1 MIDICFRENISIFW
15 NLTINYIVFLF
26 FTTFAGRGQGQI
38 GTRNQNVLVTTQ
50 PAFQHTR
57 KTYPRSR
64 SVLGEIVFPAWDDL
78 LWVLWVFIDLLVL
91 LMYINVLIKTYEFLK
106 DSIKVFFIV
115 FKYNFVFFFYFS
127 VKFYLSYT
135 FINVYLSVYIWILF
149 LYLL

>member
-64 SVLGEIVFPAWDDL
+64 SVLGETVFPAWDDL
-78 LWVLWVFIDLLVL
+78 LSFHWSACFTYVHTSPLLV
-91 LMYINVLIKTYEFLK
+91 IIRWNVLIKTYEFLK

-115 FKYNFVFFFYFS
+115 FKYNFVFFLFFS
-127 VKFYLSYT
+127 KV
-135 FINVYLSVYIWILF
+135 LSVLYI
-149 LYLL
+149 Y